1 MKARVIREDV
11 KLLTDRG
18 MKMDLMNKPNQS
30 GNYENKERCNYTA
43 LHPHTC
49 S

>member
-18 MKMDLMNKPNQS
+18 VKTDLMNEPNQS
-30 GNYENKERCNYTA
+30 GNYENKGRYNYTA

-49 S
+49 C